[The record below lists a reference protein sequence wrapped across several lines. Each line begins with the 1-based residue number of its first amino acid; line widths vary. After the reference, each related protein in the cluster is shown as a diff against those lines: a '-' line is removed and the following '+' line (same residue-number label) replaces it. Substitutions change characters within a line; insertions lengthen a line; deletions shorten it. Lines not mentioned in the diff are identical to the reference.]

1 MSEPLFL
8 TLDEVVRIHRD
19 QLDRYGGPAGIRDL
33 GLLQSALAMPSA
45 GFGDQYAHE
54 DLWAMAAAYV
64 FHIVQNHPFVDG
76 NKRVGLVAALAFL
89 GLNGSWVEADPDDL
103 ATLVWGVA
111 RGEVGKAEVA
121 EYLRLRGRPYE
132 DSAARS

>member
-19 QLDRYGGPAGIRDL
+19 QLDRYGGLAGIRDL

-54 DLWAMAAAYV
+54 DLWTMAAAYV
-64 FHIVQNHPFVDG
+64 FHLVQNHPFVDG
-76 NKRVGLVAALAFL
+76 NKRVGLVAALVFL
-89 GLNGSWVEADPDDL
+89 ALNGWWVEADPDEL
-103 ATLVWGVA
+103 AALVWGIA
-111 RGEVGKAEVA
+111 RGEVGKARMG
-121 EYLRLRGRPYE
+121 EYLRQHGRPS
-132 DSAARS
+132 DDGIA

>member
-1 MSEPLFL
+1 MSDPLFL

-19 QLDRYGGPAGIRDL
+19 QLDRYGGLAGIRDL
-33 GLLQSALAMPSA
+33 GLLRSALAMPSA

-64 FHIVQNHPFVDG
+64 FHLVQNHPFVDG

-89 GLNGSWVEADPDDL
+89 SLNGWWVEADPDEL
-103 ATLVWGVA
+103 AALVWGVA
-111 RGEVGKAEVA
+111 RGEVGKAEMG
-121 EYLRLRGRPYE
+121 EYLRQHGRSSE
-132 DSAARS
+132 